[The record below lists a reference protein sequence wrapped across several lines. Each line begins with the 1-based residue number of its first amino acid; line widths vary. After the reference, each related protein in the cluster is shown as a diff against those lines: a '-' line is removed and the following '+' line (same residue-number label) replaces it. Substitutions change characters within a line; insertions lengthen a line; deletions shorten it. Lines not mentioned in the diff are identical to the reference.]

1 MLRIYNTLTK
11 ELEEFK
17 PSEVGVVKAYF
28 CGPTPYDHLHL
39 GHARAFVSF
48 DFMRRYLML
57 NGYNVFYV
65 QNITDIDDK
74 IIKRAKELG
83 VEWHEVAKIYIDEYL
98 SLLRELRIEV
108 DIHPKVTEHIEDII
122 EFIKVLIDRGHAYVA
137 PSGSVYFDITSYRDY
152 GRLSGRVNT
161 EEWRQEDEFL
171 SEKKNPFDFALWKAA
186 KPGEP
191 FWYSPWGPGRPGWH
205 IECSVMS
212 SKYLGDT
219 LDIHGGGQDLIFPH
233 HENERAQS
241 ESYFGKS
248 PWVRYWVHVGPLTI
262 VGEKMSKSLGNIIRL
277 TDAVKAWGPEVLR
290 LWIFSAHYR
299 KPLDYKEEALEQA
312 RTVFKKVLNTHH
324 VLVKMVKERPIE
336 HKLDEKELKTWI
348 SISRTWR
355 EFVESLDNDLN
366 SPRALAALH
375 KLLSI
380 ANAEVMTSDNN
391 SLAFKALSTLEN
403 MDRIMGVLPPR
414 EGIIQASDELEE
426 LIKLVVEVRSRL
438 RAKRMFE
445 ESDWIRSE
453 LGKLGIRLADTKD
466 GTLWFI
472 EKRLRSPERWR
483 S

>member
-11 ELEEFK
+11 RLEAFE
-17 PSEVGVVKAYF
+17 PSEAGTVKAYF

-57 NGYNVFYV
+57 KGYNVFYV

-74 IIKRAKELG
+74 IIRRSRELG
-83 VEWHEVAKIYIDEYL
+83 VEWHEVAGKYIDEYL
-98 SLLRELRIEV
+98 GLLKRLRIDV
-108 DIHPKVTEHIEDII
+108 DIHPKVTEHIADII
-122 EFIKVLIDRGHAYVA
+122 KFIEVLIEKGHAYVA
-137 PSGSVYFDITSYRDY
+137 PSGSVYFDIGSYADY
-152 GRLSGRVNT
+152 GRLSGRT
-161 EEWRQEDEFL
+161 SAEEWRQEEEFL
-171 SEKKNPFDFALWKAA
+171 AEKRNPFDFALWKAA

-191 FWYSPWGPGRPGWH
+191 YWSSPWGPGRPGWH

-212 SKYLGDT
+212 SKYLGET

-241 ESYFGKS
+241 ESYFGRS
-248 PWVRYWVHVGPLTI
+248 PWVRYWVHVAPLTL

-277 TDAVKAWGPEVLR
+277 TDAISAWGPEVIR

-312 RTVFKKVLNTHH
+312 STIFKRILNTRDM
-324 VLVKMVKERPIE
+324 LMRMLRERPVE
-336 HKLDEKELKTWI
+336 HRLDEKKLRTWT
-348 SISRTWR
+348 SISQTWG
-355 EFVESLDNDLN
+355 EFVESLDSDLN

-375 KLLSI
+375 RLVSI
-380 ANAEVMTSDNN
+380 ANAEVVTSDSS
-391 SLAFKALSTLEN
+391 SLAFKALATLEL
-403 MDRIMGVLPPR
+403 MDKVIGVLPPR
-414 EGIIQASDELEE
+414 EETIRASDELEE
-426 LIKLVVEVRSRL
+426 LVKLIVEVRSRL
-438 RAKRMFE
+438 RAKRMYE
-445 ESDWIRSE
+445 ESDWIRTE

-472 EKRLRSPERWR
+472 EKRSG
-483 S
+483 SVKG